1 MKQFIFVLMVLV
13 GFSTMASA
21 QNGVF
26 RISGNGCV
34 TPSKIITINGDFQS
48 RQQFGIVAVVV
59 GNQAIPMN
67 VRNWSARRVRVSL
80 PRAPQLTAGESYRLI
95 WMEESPQV
103 TGAGNLLLGAL
114 GNIII
119 CGEDQRTPDTPTVEN
134 EPERPTVGQ
143 PQVSTERAEADEMRG
158 PNGQPEYV
166 VSVTAGQAQAASNA
180 LQTQGATLLRTRNL
194 PSLQRVLLVFVLPRG
209 LSLQQAQA
217 IVGAAANSA
226 TIGVH
231 NIYGF
236 AQGARLYAPAMIRD
250 NPASPCSVRRNVRV
264 GIIDGPVNPGHPALA
279 GVSVTRFSA
288 LLNGEGRVSPDHGTA
303 VAALIGGSLNAGP
316 LAGFA
321 PGVSIFAAEA
331 FSSQRRG
338 QGASLESIA
347 ISLDWLL
354 GQNVRLI
361 NLSFSGDANGALGNV
376 LNAAARRGAV
386 MIAASGNNGQNVAT
400 YPAGAPEVIAVSAV
414 DANGNLYR
422 RSNRGNHIE
431 FVAPGV
437 DVYTAKGNGGG
448 YQTGTSFAAP
458 IVTGLAARIA
468 ARGSLS
474 TDRLRNALRGNVMDL
489 GPGGRDTN
497 FGWGLVQSNGC

>member
-1 MKQFIFVLMVLV
+1 
-13 GFSTMASA
+13 
-21 QNGVF
+21 
-26 RISGNGCV
+26 
-34 TPSKIITINGDFQS
+34 
-48 RQQFGIVAVVV
+48 
-59 GNQAIPMN
+59 
-67 VRNWSARRVRVSL
+67 
-80 PRAPQLTAGESYRLI
+80 
-95 WMEESPQV
+95 
-103 TGAGNLLLGAL
+103 
-114 GNIII
+114 
-119 CGEDQRTPDTPTVEN
+119 
-134 EPERPTVGQ
+134 
-143 PQVSTERAEADEMRG
+143 
-158 PNGQPEYV
+158 
-166 VSVTAGQAQAASNA
+166 
-180 LQTQGATLLRTRNL
+180 
-194 PSLQRVLLVFVLPRG
+194 
-209 LSLQQAQA
+209 
-217 IVGAAANSA
+217 
-226 TIGVH
+226 
-231 NIYGF
+231 
-236 AQGARLYAPAMIRD
+236 MIRD
-250 NPASPCSVRRNVRV
+250 NPDNRCSLRRNVRV
-264 GIIDGPVNPGHPALA
+264 GIIDGPVNPGHPALS

-321 PGVSIFAAEA
+321 PGASIFAAEA
-331 FSSQRRG
+331 FSRQRRG

-354 GQNVRLI
+354 GQNVKLI
-361 NLSFSGDANGALGNV
+361 NLSFSGDANGALGNL

-386 MIAASGNNGQNVAT
+386 MIAASGNNGQNIAT

-414 DANGNLYR
+414 DANGRLYR

-458 IVTGLAARIA
+458 IVTALAARIA

-489 GPGGRDTN
+489 GPAGRDTN